1 MGGPPAVAPNPKADK
16 RKNKKEILLL
26 ELFMEQSF

>member
-16 RKNKKEILLL
+16 RKNIDIQRRQKVGCY
-26 ELFMEQSF
+26 SR